1 MVIIKVL
8 VVEDSNVSR
17 KLLAENFVKMGYT
30 VLEANNGEEGIALWE
45 RENPEFVV
53 TDWNMPLK
61 SGLELV
67 KHIRNSSAQQYYT
80 YIILVTA
87 RVEESFITE
96 AFESGVDDYLTKPV
110 NFRELSLRIKAGERL
125 LNLQS
130 KDLIVFALARLAEI
144 RDKETGDHLERIRQY
159 SKTLSEKLSHTAKYK
174 NVINH
179 NFIKN
184 IYDISPLHDIGK
196 VGIPDNILLK
206 EGKLTKEE
214 FDIMKTHTI
223 LGKTTLEEV
232 SKNANRGFLKM
243 AIEIAG
249 SHHEK
254 WDGTG
259 YPLGLKGL
267 EIPLC
272 ARIVA
277 LADVYDALRSKR
289 SYKEAMSHKTA
300 CTIIVSESGTHFD
313 PDIAFAFMEIE
324 NKFKDIS
331 ERYSLEK

>member
-1 MVIIKVL
+1 MDIKVL

-17 KLLAENFVKMGYT
+17 KLLAENFQKVGHT
-30 VLEANNGEEGIALWE
+30 ILEASNGEEGIEIWE
-45 RENPEFVV
+45 KESPDFVV
-53 TDWNMPLK
+53 TDWNMPVK

-67 KHIRNSSAQQYYT
+67 KHIRRSSSHQYYT
-80 YIILVTA
+80 YIILITA
-87 RVEESFITE
+87 RDDEDCISK
-96 AFESGVDDYLTKPV
+96 AFEAGVDDYLTKPV
-110 NFRELSLRIKAGERL
+110 NYRELSLRIKAGERL

-159 SKTLSEKLSHTAKYK
+159 SKLLAEKMSQTAKYK
-174 NVINH
+174 NIINP
-179 NFIKN
+179 NYIKN
-184 IYDISPLHDIGK
+184 LYDTSPLHDIGK
-196 VGIPDNILLK
+196 VGIPDYILLK
-206 EGKLTKEE
+206 EGKLTQEE

-232 SKNANRGFLKM
+232 SRNANRGFLKM

-254 WDGTG
+254 WNGSG

-267 EIPLC
+267 EIPLS
-272 ARIVA
+272 ARLVA

-289 SYKEAMSHKTA
+289 SYKERMPHKKA
-300 CTIIVSESGTHFD
+300 CQIIVKDSGTHFD
-313 PDIAFAFMEIE
+313 PDVVYAFMEIE
-324 NKFKDIS
+324 NRFKEIS
-331 ERYSLEK
+331 ERYEPKE

>member
-1 MVIIKVL
+1 MKVL
-8 VVEDSNVSR
+8 VVEDSNVSLR
-17 KLLAENFVKMGYT
+17 LLSENFEKMGYA
-30 VLEANNGEEGIALWE
+30 VLEAKNGEEGIKLWE
-45 RENPEFVV
+45 TENPEFVV
-53 TDWNMPLK
+53 TDWNMPVK

-67 KHIRNSSAQQYYT
+67 KHIRTSSSQQYYT
-80 YIILVTA
+80 YIILITA
-87 RVEESFITE
+87 RDDENCISE
-96 AFESGVDDYLTKPV
+96 AFEAGVDDYLTKPV
-110 NFRELSLRIKAGERL
+110 NFRELLLRIKAGERL

-159 SKTLSEKLSHTAKYK
+159 SKVLSEKLSQNPKYK
-174 NVINH
+174 NTINP

-184 IYDISPLHDIGK
+184 IYDTSPLHDIGK
-196 VGIPDNILLK
+196 VGIPDYILLK
-206 EGKLTKEE
+206 KGKLTDEE
-214 FDIMKTHTI
+214 FDIMKTHTM

-232 SKNANRGFLKM
+232 AKNANRGFLKM

-254 WDGTG
+254 WNGKG

-267 EIPLC
+267 EISLS

-277 LADVYDALRSKR
+277 LADVYDALRSQR
-289 SYKEAMSHKTA
+289 SYKEAMSHKVA

-313 PDIAFAFMEIE
+313 PDIVFAFMEIE
-324 NKFKDIS
+324 NRFKEIS

>member
-1 MVIIKVL
+1 MKVL
-8 VVEDSNVSR
+8 VVEDSNVSL
-17 KLLAENFVKMGYT
+17 KMLAENFLKMGYK
-30 VLEANNGEEGIALWE
+30 VLEARNGEEGLALWE
-45 RENPEFVV
+45 AENPEIVV
-53 TDWNMPLK
+53 TDWNMPVK
-61 SGLELV
+61 SGLELIR
-67 KHIRNSSAQQYYT
+67 HIRRDSSQYYT
-80 YIILVTA
+80 YIILITA
-87 RVEESFITE
+87 RDDQKCISE
-96 AFESGVDDYLTKPV
+96 AFEAGVDDYLIKPV
-110 NFRELSLRIKAGERL
+110 NFIELSLRIKAGERL

-159 SKTLSEKLSHTAKYK
+159 SKMLSEKLSQSIKYK
-174 NVINH
+174 NSINP

-184 IYDISPLHDIGK
+184 IYDTSPLHDIGK
-196 VGIPDNILLK
+196 VGIPDHILLK
-206 EGKLTKEE
+206 EGKLTNEE

-232 SKNANRGFLKM
+232 SKSANRGFLKM

-254 WDGTG
+254 WDGSG

-267 EIPLC
+267 EIPLS

-289 SYKEAMSHKTA
+289 SYKSEMPHEKA

-313 PDIAFAFMEIE
+313 PDVVFAFMEIE
-324 NKFKDIS
+324 NRFKEIS
-331 ERYSLEK
+331 ERYQQKE